1 MKIAL
6 LALYAG
12 PDQIMVA
19 TSALAT
25 VLGFVLM
32 LWSRLLG
39 LFARVLKRFTRNSE
53 AVELPRPDN
62 LSDRN

>member
-1 MKIAL
+1 MKPLL

-12 PDQIMVA
+12 PDQIMVT

-32 LWSRLLG
+32 LWGKLVRLFIKVWNHFRGAPQPEENSGSTDSRN
-39 LFARVLKRFTRNSE
+39 A
-53 AVELPRPDN
+53 A
-62 LSDRN
+62 

>member
-1 MKIAL
+1 MRIPL

-12 PDQIMVA
+12 PDQVMVA

-32 LWSRLLG
+32 LWSKLVNIFSNLLRRLG
-39 LFARVLKRFTRNSE
+39 RSE
-53 AVELPRPDN
+53 TNVPSKSNDTPG
-62 LSDRN
+62 SV

>member
-53 AVELPRPDN
+53 AAALPRPDN

>member
-1 MKIAL
+1 MKPLL

-12 PDQIMVA
+12 PDQIMVT

-32 LWSRLLG
+32 LWGRLISLFTKVWNRFRGTPQPEENSGATDSRD
-39 LFARVLKRFTRNSE
+39 A
-53 AVELPRPDN
+53 A
-62 LSDRN
+62 

>member
-1 MKIAL
+1 MRIAF

-25 VLGFVLM
+25 VVGFVLM
-32 LWSRLLG
+32 LWNRLIAIFGKL
-39 LFARVLKRFTRNSE
+39 LNHFRRTPEPAETSAPIDPQNK
-53 AVELPRPDN
+53 A
-62 LSDRN
+62 

>member
-1 MKIAL
+1 MTIAL

-12 PDQIMVA
+12 PDQVMVA

-32 LWSRLLG
+32 LWSKLVGFFSKLLNHFSRSAKSG
-39 LFARVLKRFTRNSE
+39 EPPKSDDARDS
-53 AVELPRPDN
+53 A
-62 LSDRN
+62 